1 MTGMSGAEPRPTPAS
16 WVHDGAATASP
27 GYTTRHCTVCGSA
40 GLTLF
45 TRRSDRMAVLRCP
58 TCDMGV
64 VETIPDDLMALH
76 GDGYCSAGCADDAG
90 AVGHGY
96 ADTAEHAVSW
106 ASALVRVIRPQ
117 GGRVLDIG
125 CANGRLLT
133 KLGPRYATF
142 GIEPNAAM
150 AQAAADQGVDIL
162 AHDFLDPSLTDQY
175 AGSFDV
181 ITAIAV
187 FERLPDIRAAM
198 AQALHLLRPDGV
210 LLFEVPLLSTT
221 HDNAVWLSSSLG
233 HVWYPSERALRWL
246 IENAL
251 QARLM
256 GTELQITGY
265 GCTYVGLVSRD
276 PAVTAGL
283 AGLADRILLQR
294 TPPLNDDEAVARMQL
309 HLMHAATTT
318 HADLDALPMLAPAA
332 LTPQVLRRLST
343 LWQADLRRADLWR
356 LGLAGAKSRSD
367 QTALEQA
374 NAAAGRL
381 RADHAAA
388 VSDRVRNATELT
400 TEIVAAQA
408 RFAYIRTELDS
419 KILAERVLLDG
430 RTALDRDRA
439 ALEAAEGRW
448 ATHRATVDAELAQ
461 QRTELAR
468 ERQAIATLQASATW
482 RIASV
487 LRERLGRFPRLIR
500 LVHFIGHPVW
510 RVVRSRLT
518 RPAPAIPTP
527 PFGAAP
533 PSPVVASPAVVS
545 PVVVSPM
552 VVPPVVV
559 PPEQPPAPT
568 PATPQTPQPQQ
579 PLPGETLALVA
590 TTGHRPPLEPVHGAT
605 DWPLVSVVVTSFNY
619 GRFVADAVDSVL
631 AQTFRDL
638 EVIVVEG
645 GSSDPD
651 ARMTVASL
659 QRPRTRVLMQGGP
672 HWVGANRNYGIS
684 QARGRYICC
693 LDADDMLAPTYI
705 EKAVYLLERHSY
717 DVVSSAMEM
726 IGHSDGVINI
736 LEQPD
741 LAALLQG
748 NHVLTCAVFRR
759 TLWEQAGG
767 FRDADRHVTGYVF
780 EDWAFWLRLAAL
792 GARFRNLFH
801 DPLMRYRVHGPSLSR
816 STGVLPLW
824 QQRRLVRQM
833 NEDVLGSLAES
844 LVLSGNRAAIRYG
857 TPGMPPAPIHLDPA
871 APDAPH
877 RPTVL
882 IALPYLILG
891 GAERLLSSI
900 TAHLIGSGWRVV
912 IVTSIQPS
920 AAQGDTT
927 AWFEPHTAEIFHLPR
942 GLPPEMWEDFTQHL
956 LRSRQV
962 DVLWVIGSTFAYDSL
977 RTLRAANPGLRVA
990 DLLFNTAGHTTNNRR
1005 RRGLIDLTFVEN
1017 GAVRDWLLARGETAA
1032 RIGLIESGVD
1042 LGRLRPTPRSQELMR
1057 RIGAASG
1064 DLIIGFAGRWSEE
1077 KDPLGFVAIAGL
1089 VDPALPVRFVMI
1101 GTGPMQNAIE
1111 NAVAAAVFRAGRFHV
1126 LGEIPEIA
1134 PVLASL
1140 DLLVVPSVLDGRPM
1154 VVMEALALGVPVL
1167 ASRVGGLPEL
1177 IQDGTTGWLCEPG
1190 DYAGFAACIDRAGA
1204 DRPRLAVMRD
1214 QARAFA
1220 ELKLDIGAMLNA
1232 YRSELEALL
1241 PTGDRHA

>member
-1 MTGMSGAEPRPTPAS
+1 MTGVSEAEPEPTSAS
-16 WVHDGAATASP
+16 WIHDGVATAFP
-27 GYTTRHCTVCGSA
+27 DCATPHCTVCGSD

-58 TCDMGV
+58 VCDMGV
-64 VETIPDDLMALH
+64 IETIPDDLMALY
-76 GDGYCSAGCADDAG
+76 GDGYFYAEYADDAG
-90 AVGHGY
+90 AAGQGY
-96 ADTAEHAVSW
+96 ADTAEHGVSW

-117 GGRVLDIG
+117 GGRVLDVG
-125 CANGRLLT
+125 CADGRLLT
-133 KLGPRYATF
+133 RLGPRYATF
-142 GIEPNAAM
+142 GVEPNAAM
-150 AQAAADQGVDIL
+150 AQSAEDQGVEIL
-162 AHDFLDPSLTDQY
+162 ARDFLDPSLTDQY

-187 FERLPDIRAAM
+187 LEHLPDIRAAM

-221 HDNAVWLSSSLG
+221 DDNAVWFSSSPE
-233 HVWYPSERALRWL
+233 HIWYPSERALRWL
-246 IENAL
+246 IEDVL

-256 GTELQITGY
+256 GTELRITGY

-276 PAVTAGL
+276 PAVAAVLTGITN
-283 AGLADRILLQR
+283 RILLQR

-309 HLMHAATTT
+309 HLVHAATTT
-318 HADLDALPMLAPAA
+318 HADLDALSMLAPAA
-332 LTPQVLRRLST
+332 LTQPLLRRLST
-343 LWQADLRRADLWR
+343 LWQADLWR
-356 LGLAGAKSRSD
+356 LGLARAESRSV
-367 QTALEQA
+367 QTALEQT

-381 RADHAAA
+381 RADHDAA

-408 RFAYIRTELDS
+408 RLAYVRKELDR
-419 KILAERVLLDG
+419 KIQAERALLDG
-430 RTALDRDRA
+430 RTALDQDRA
-439 ALEAAEGRW
+439 ALEAAEGHW

-461 QRTELAR
+461 QRTELAQ
-468 ERQAIATLQASATW
+468 ERQAIAILQASAIW
-482 RIASV
+482 RVAAM
-487 LRERLGRFPRLIR
+487 LRERLRSFPGLAR
-500 LVHFIGHPVW
+500 LVRFIGRPVW
-510 RVVRSRLT
+510 RVVRSHLT
-518 RPAPAIPTP
+518 RPGPAIPTP
-527 PFGAAP
+527 PPAAAP
-533 PSPVVASPAVVS
+533 PPVVASPE
-545 PVVVSPM
+545 P
-552 VVPPVVV
+552 
-559 PPEQPPAPT
+559 PPAPT
-568 PATPQTPQPQQ
+568 PATPQTQQ
-579 PLPGETLALVA
+579 PLTGETLALVA

-619 GRFVADAVDSVL
+619 GHFVGNAVDSVL
-631 AQTFRDL
+631 VQTFGDL

-651 ARMTVASL
+651 ARMTVADL

-767 FRDADRHVTGYVF
+767 FRDTDRHVTGYVF

-792 GARFRNLFH
+792 GARFRNLSH
-801 DPLMRYRVHGPSLSR
+801 DPLMQYRVHGPSLSR
-816 STGVLPLW
+816 TTGVLPLW
-824 QQRRLVRQM
+824 QQRKLVRQM
-833 NEDVLGSLAES
+833 NDDVLDRLAER
-844 LVLSGNRAAIRYG
+844 LALSGNRAAIRYG
-857 TPGMPPAPIHLDPA
+857 TPGAPPAPIHLNPA
-871 APDAPH
+871 APVAPH

-900 TAHLIGSGWRVV
+900 TAHLISSGWRVV

-920 AAQGDTT
+920 AAHGDTT
-927 AWFEPHTAEIFHLPR
+927 AWFELHTAEIFHLPR

-962 DVLWVIGSTFAYDSL
+962 DVLWVVGSTFAYGSL

-990 DLLFNTAGHTTNNRR
+990 DLLFNTVGHTANNRR
-1005 RRGLIDLTFVEN
+1005 RRGLIDLIFVES
-1017 GAVRDWLLARGETAA
+1017 GVVRDWLLVRGEMAA
-1032 RIGLIESGVD
+1032 RISLIESGVD
-1042 LGRLRPTPRSQELMR
+1042 LSRLRPAPRSQELMQ
-1057 RIGAASG
+1057 RIGTVSG

-1077 KDPLGFVAIAGL
+1077 KDPLGFVAIASL

-1111 NAVAAAVFRAGRFHV
+1111 EAVAAAVFRAGRFHV
-1126 LGEIPEIA
+1126 LGELPEIA

-1190 DYAGFAACIDRAGA
+1190 DHAGFAACIDRAGA
-1204 DRPRLAVMRD
+1204 DRPRLAAMRD

-1220 ELKLDIGAMLNA
+1220 EVKLDIGAMLNA
-1232 YRSELEALL
+1232 YRLGLEALL
-1241 PTGDRHA
+1241 PTSDRNA